1 MQVKMVL
8 NETCKGLLILGL
20 SQLREEPECENNVA
34 NEIRAKR
41 FGV

>member
-8 NETCKGLLILGL
+8 NETCKGLFNLEL
-20 SQLREEPECENNVA
+20 SQLREAPECENNGA

-41 FGV
+41 IEV